1 MTAIS
6 STSLRERGGGR
17 GRMVLVAL
25 LALAGTAFLLR
36 AAGPPWPQPSSALA
50 GGGLRTVTSAAKA
63 QGGAGEEEAAE
74 PPQPPPGAGGG
85 AAPPAPEPVAP
96 APAAD
101 AVDADAVA
109 EEEEVGRLIEFG
121 VANLGGEEGRTGK
134 FVVRTR
140 PGWAPLGAGRLEE
153 LVAANFWAGCRMFR
167 VVPDFV
173 VQVGIHGD
181 PKVQKSWREKG
192 TLRDDPVL
200 ESNRR
205 GTLTFATSG
214 KDTRTTQIFINTG
227 ERNAF
232 LDRQGFSPVAEV
244 VSGMDVVD
252 AIYDGYREKA
262 NQGKIQN
269 RGNAYL
275 EEEFPKMS
283 YFTGATF
290 L

>member
-63 QGGAGEEEAAE
+63 QGGAGEEEAA
-74 PPQPPPGAGGG
+74 
-85 AAPPAPEPVAP
+85 PPAPEPVVPAP

-101 AVDADAVA
+101 ADAVDAVA
-109 EEEEVGRLIEFG
+109 EEEGRLIEFG